1 MRKTTLY
8 VVKWHDQG
16 RERELHFITAQLAK
30 EMKDDLISRGKM
42 GVRSEI
48 MEKDEL

>member
-1 MRKTTLY
+1 MRKTTLH

-30 EMKDDLISRGKM
+30 EMRDDLILRGKM
-42 GVRSEI
+42 GVHLEI
-48 MEKDEL
+48 IEKDEL